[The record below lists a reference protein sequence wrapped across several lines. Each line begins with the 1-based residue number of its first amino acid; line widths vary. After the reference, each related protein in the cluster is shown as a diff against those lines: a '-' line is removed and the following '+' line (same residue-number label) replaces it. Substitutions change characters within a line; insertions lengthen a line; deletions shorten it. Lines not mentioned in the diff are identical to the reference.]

1 MERPMS
7 RTTSRRRTLI
17 SLGALCLG
25 AALLPTGSALAESTQ
40 VLQLA
45 YGIGGPQKAKGGAGN
60 EQPTS
65 VALNKNGKTYV
76 VTVYMSSNVAE
87 KDGPWQCKCTSV
99 LMDPQDGPVILADQ
113 VQLTDGDGDRPCN
126 HPMAATDGQHVVWTF
141 GSDMNNQANV
151 STYAGVL
158 DEQCQEVVAPK
169 RISKNNNNNEGAPD
183 IAYNGANHFTAGY
196 LSTGGNDISYATG
209 LTLHTDGE
217 ISLEQTYHKSVV
229 TPANIGRP
237 TIAAA
242 GPDRSLFC
250 AAKGDNRP
258 PEDGV
263 ECAWLDALTGDIK
276 WKKILAASEPGNKRY
291 MNQPSVARIDYGR
304 FAVNLQESSGGGKNN
319 NQKGSNI
326 SHLYVIEPTDQGYTE
341 KAHEVGIG
349 HFPTHAAICSGVY
362 GSNAERAIA
371 IMNAPITGVGL
382 PWIQMANYAPNLGLK
397 ADKASEWQIGYYGDS
412 GHIANIY
419 GQNPN
424 TQGRD
429 FLRCVGDVPNP
440 GHGLPN
446 GYQKTVESFFV
457 APHAGRIPG
466 EPKNALFLGFVP
478 GKTDKPVV
486 PEPPQDVPPPTTSS
500 SSGTGGGGDTTTTAT
515 TTTGAG
521 GEGGSAPLGFDSNAA
536 GGCACALPGGERETP
551 GGPLGALALAGIS
564 IALISRRKS

>member
-7 RTTSRRRTLI
+7 RSTARRTTLI
-17 SLGALCLG
+17 ALSSLCVGVT
-25 AALLPTGSALAESTQ
+25 LLPSGQALAESTQ

-45 YGIGGPQKAKGGAGN
+45 YGIGGPQSAKGGAGN

-65 VALNKNGKTYV
+65 VALSKNGKTYV
-76 VTVYMSSNVAE
+76 VTVFMSSNVAE

-113 VQLTDGDGDRPCN
+113 VQLTNFDGDRPCN

-158 DEQCQEVVAPK
+158 DEMCQEEVAPQ
-169 RISKNNNNNEGAPD
+169 RISNNANNNEGAPD
-183 IAYNGANHFTAGY
+183 IAYNGAGQFTAGY
-196 LSTGGNDISYATG
+196 LSTGGTDISYATG
-209 LTLHTDGE
+209 LVLHADGGPV
-217 ISLEQTYHKSVV
+217 SLEQTYLKKVV

-237 TIAAA
+237 AIAAA
-242 GPDRSLFC
+242 GPNRSLFC

-258 PEDGV
+258 PEVGV
-263 ECAWLDALTGDIK
+263 ECAWLDAQSGDVL
-276 WKKILAASEPGNKRY
+276 WKQIVAASEPNNKRY
-291 MNQPSVARIDYGR
+291 MNQPSVARLDYGR
-304 FAVNLQESSGGGKNN
+304 FGVNIQESSGAGKNN

-326 SHLYVIEPTDQGYTE
+326 SHLYILEPTDQGYTE
-341 KAHEVGIG
+341 KAHKVGLG
-349 HFPTHAAICSGVY
+349 PFPTHAAVCSGIY
-362 GSNAERAIA
+362 GSDAQRAVA
-371 IMNAPITGVGL
+371 IMNAPNTGVGL
-382 PWIQMANYAPNLGLK
+382 PWIQMAAFDAATGLK
-397 ADKASEWQIGYYGDS
+397 ADKSNLWQIGYYGDS
-412 GHIANIY
+412 GYIANIY

-429 FLRCVGDVPNP
+429 FLRCIGDVPNP

-478 GKTDKPVV
+478 GKTDKPVD
-486 PEPPQDVPPPTTSS
+486 PEPPQSVGETTSSSSSSSGSTTSS
-500 SSGTGGGGDTTTTAT
+500 SSGG
-515 TTTGAG
+515 GAG
-521 GEGGSAPLGFDSNAA
+521 GSGDNGEDPPLGFDSNAPS
-536 GGCACALPGGERETP
+536 GCACSLPGGAEDSE
-551 GGPLGALALAGIS
+551 GPLGALALLGIS
-564 IALISRRKS
+564 IALVSRRRS

>member
-1 MERPMS
+1 MS
-7 RTTSRRRTLI
+7 PTTTRRRPLI
-17 SLGALCLG
+17 GLGVLCLG
-25 AALLPTGSALAESTQ
+25 AALLPSGSAQAESTQ

-65 VALNKNGKTYV
+65 VALSKNGKTYV
-76 VTVYMSSNVAE
+76 VTVYMSSNVSNN
-87 KDGPWQCKCTSV
+87 DGPWQCKCTSV

-113 VQLTDGDGDRPCN
+113 VQLTNGDGDRPCN

-141 GSDMNNQANV
+141 GSDKNNQANV

-158 DEQCQEVVAPK
+158 DEQCQEEYAPH
-169 RISKNNNNNEGAPD
+169 RISQNNNNNEGAPD
-183 IAYNGANHFTAGY
+183 IAYNGAGHFTAGY
-196 LSTGGNDISYATG
+196 LSQGANDISYATG
-209 LTLHTDGE
+209 LTLHTDGA
-217 ISLEQTYHKSVV
+217 ISLEQTYLKKVV

-237 TIAAA
+237 AISAA

-263 ECAWLDALTGDIK
+263 ECAWLDALTGNIL
-276 WKKILAASEPGNKRY
+276 WKQIVAASEPNNKRY

-304 FAVNLQESSGGGKNN
+304 FAVNVQESSGGGKNN
-319 NQKGSNI
+319 NKKGSNI
-326 SHLYVIEPTDQGYTE
+326 SHLYVLEPTDQGYTE
-341 KAHEVGIG
+341 KAHEIG
-349 HFPTHAAICSGVY
+349 LGQFQTHAAVCSGIY
-362 GSNAERAIA
+362 GDNAERAIA

-382 PWIQMANYAPNLGLK
+382 PWIQMATYAANVGLK
-397 ADKASEWQIGYYGDS
+397 ADKVNEWQIGYYGDS
-412 GHIANIY
+412 GYLANLY

-429 FLRCVGDVPNP
+429 FLRCIGDVANP

-446 GYQKTVESFFV
+446 GFQKNVETFFV

-486 PEPPQDVPPPTTSS
+486 PEPPQDVPPPTSSTSS
-500 SSGTGGGGDTTTTAT
+500 GSGGGSTTTTTTA
-515 TTTGAG
+515 TTGAG
-521 GEGGSAPLGFDSNAA
+521 GEGGSAPLGFDSNTS
-536 GGCACALPGGERETP
+536 GGCACALPGDTRETP
-551 GGPLGALALAGIS
+551 QGPLGALALLGIS
-564 IALISRRKS
+564 IALVSRRKS